1 MIRVPI
7 LVLSLVAALLSAFA
21 EQGLQTAKILFIRT
35 HPQGRINHWEGRVP
49 IFDGQPVYDITLLW
63 NHKKYIVRYESLTG
77 YYPKA
82 WEAGNEIHVKRE
94 RGKFLL
100 YRGDEAVPAREV
112 SSYDC
117 VSGSAPPTP
126 APATPEV
133 PCE

>member
-1 MIRVPI
+1 MSHAI
-7 LVLSLVAALLSAFA
+7 LVLSLAAALISASD
-21 EQGLQTAKILFIRT
+21 EQSLQSAKILSIQK

-63 NHKKYIVRYESLTG
+63 NHRKYVVRYESLTG

-82 WEAGNEIHVKRE
+82 WEPGKEIQVKRE
-94 RGKFLL
+94 RGRFLL

-112 SSYDC
+112 GSHDC
-117 VSGSAPPTP
+117 VPSSSPPTP
-126 APATPEV
+126 APATPQV